1 LVGPKH
7 VWGDQTLK
15 EYLNYVPPRLGSQIS
30 LQTYIVSTC
39 IGTTRIDAAT
49 PKVVI
54 HDHPAPLRHC

>member
-1 LVGPKH
+1 V
-7 VWGDQTLK
+7 GDQTLK
-15 EYLNYVPPRLGSQIS
+15 EYQNYEPPRLGSQIS

-54 HDHPAPLRHC
+54 HDHRAPLRHC